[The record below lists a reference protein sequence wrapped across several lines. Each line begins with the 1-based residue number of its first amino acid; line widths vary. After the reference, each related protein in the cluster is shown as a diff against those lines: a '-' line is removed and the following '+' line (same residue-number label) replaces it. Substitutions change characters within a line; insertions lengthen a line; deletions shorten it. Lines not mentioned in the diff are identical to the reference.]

1 MKIFVIFSTALL
13 LLACSSTQNQWVKN
27 GSDAQAFEKASQACK
42 VKSESQYQTMAQ
54 QVVISYEN
62 CMQAQGWEKT
72 PH

>member
-1 MKIFVIFSTALL
+1 MKIVAIFSIVFL
-13 LLACSSTQNQWVKN
+13 LLACSSTQNQWVKK
-27 GSDAQAFEKASQACK
+27 GSDAQALEKASHSCK

-72 PH
+72 SF